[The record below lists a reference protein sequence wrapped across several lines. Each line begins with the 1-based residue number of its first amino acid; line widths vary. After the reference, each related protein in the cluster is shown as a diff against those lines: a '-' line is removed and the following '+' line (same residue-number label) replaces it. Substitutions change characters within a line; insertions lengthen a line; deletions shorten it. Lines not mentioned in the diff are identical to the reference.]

1 MSDKDSRLRRRIRA
15 GRVWL
20 REKLH
25 YFIVATLI
33 VLLVLLFLW
42 PRIVIV
48 IKPGHAGVLYR
59 PFWGGTQMDRIY
71 HERLHII
78 NPLNTM
84 FIYEIRRQIV
94 RHNMTALSIEGLPIK
109 LSLAIRFVPIEQM
122 LGLLHRDIG
131 PDYLNRVVLPQ
142 TESVI
147 RKNIGSRTAEAIY
160 TNDNGTLANI
170 VNRTIEEVGR
180 NYIQIDDILI
190 RSLELP
196 ETVKKAIDE
205 KLVHQEI
212 LKSYVFRLQTEQQE
226 ADRKRIESAGIRDYQ
241 ATITET
247 LNDQLI
253 KWQGVQA
260 TLQMATS
267 TNAKIVVIGAGEEGL
282 PVILGQ

>member
-1 MSDKDSRLRRRIRA
+1 
-15 GRVWL
+15 
-20 REKLH
+20 
-25 YFIVATLI
+25 
-33 VLLVLLFLW
+33 
-42 PRIVIV
+42 
-48 IKPGHAGVLYR
+48 
-59 PFWGGTQMDRIY
+59 
-71 HERLHII
+71 
-78 NPLNTM
+78 
-84 FIYEIRRQIV
+84 
-94 RHNMTALSIEGLPIK
+94 MTALSTEGLPIK
-109 LSLAIRFVPIEQM
+109 LSLSIRFVPTEQM

-160 TNDNGTLANI
+160 TNENGALANI
-170 VNRTIEEVGR
+170 VNRAIEEVGR

-196 ETVKKAIDE
+196 ETVKKAINE

-212 LKSYVFRLQTEQQE
+212 LKSYVFRLQTEQKE
-226 ADRKRIESAGIRDYQ
+226 ADRKRIESTGIRDYQ

-267 TNAKIVVIGAGEEGL
+267 NNAKIVIIGAGEEGL